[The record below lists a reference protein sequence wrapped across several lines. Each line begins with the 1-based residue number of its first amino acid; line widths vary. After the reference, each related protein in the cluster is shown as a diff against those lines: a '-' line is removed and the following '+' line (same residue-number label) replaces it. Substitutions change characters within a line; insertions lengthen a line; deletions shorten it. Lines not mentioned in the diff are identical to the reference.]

1 MKPLLLICGPTA
13 CHKSETAL
21 RIGETMGG
29 EILSIDS
36 VAVYR
41 GMDIGSAKP
50 DPSERQRV
58 KHHLI
63 DIVDPDDDSFS
74 VAAFQRAADEVLSDL
89 ARRNVQAILVGGSGM
104 YCDAVLEDMGY
115 ALPADKELRARLEQE
130 YDSDPKAFFEQ
141 MARDDELSCQKLH
154 VNDKKRVVRS
164 REVFL
169 LSGKPF
175 SSFNQEYLAAQ
186 RNSRYPAVRVGLT
199 MPRDKLY
206 AAIGKRVDR
215 MMEQGLLNEVKGLLD
230 RGYDRQL
237 PAMQAIGYAQLFAY
251 FAGEVPLDTAV
262 ENIKRATRQ
271 FSKRQLTWFRR
282 DERIRWFNC
291 EHYEEAYL
299 QIERYV
305 KETVFVYDGRA

>member
-1 MKPLLLICGPTA
+1 MRPLLLICGPTA

-21 RIGETMGG
+21 RIGETLGG

-50 DPSERQRV
+50 DISERQRV
-58 KHHLI
+58 RHHLI
-63 DIVDPDDDSFS
+63 DIVDPDDESFS
-74 VAAFQRAADEVLSDL
+74 VAAFQQAADAVLADL
-89 ARRNVQAILVGGSGM
+89 TRRGVQPILVGGSGM

-115 ALPADKELRARLEQE
+115 ALPADKELRSRLERE
-130 YDSDPKAFFEQ
+130 YDADPRAFFEQ
-141 MARDDELSCQKLH
+141 MARDDYPSGQKLH

-169 LSGKPF
+169 LSGNPF
-175 SSFNQEYLAAQ
+175 SSFNQEYISAQ

-199 MPRDKLY
+199 MPREKLY
-206 AAIGKRVDR
+206 AGIDRRVDK
-215 MMEQGLLNEVKGLLD
+215 MMAQGLPDEVKGLKSK
-230 RGYDRQL
+230 GYDRKL

-251 FAGEVPLDTAV
+251 LEGEVPLDAAV

-271 FSKRQLTWFRR
+271 FAKRQLTWFRR
-282 DERIRWFNC
+282 DERIRWFDC
-291 EHYEEAYL
+291 ERYEEAYRE
-299 QIERYV
+299 IERYV
-305 KETVFVYDGRA
+305 KETIFV